1 MVVELVAS
9 RLVGWEASPP
19 VVWAP
24 PWEEEKAWAREV
36 ASMVPPWVAWVV
48 PPWAAWVAL
57 PSVAW
62 AVFPLAWVALP
73 WAVWAVSPRAWEA
86 APWVATV
93 MAWEAL
99 PLVAWEV
106 SPRAWEVAPEEV
118 AKAWAQVASVVPPSS
133 AVEKVA

>member
-1 MVVELVAS
+1 MVVELAAS

-36 ASMVPPWVAWVV
+36 ASMVPPWAAWVV
-48 PPWAAWVAL
+48 L

-93 MAWEAL
+93 MA
-99 PLVAWEV
+99 
-106 SPRAWEVAPEEV
+106 
-118 AKAWAQVASVVPPSS
+118 
-133 AVEKVA
+133 